1 MVIVIPMD
9 QIQSYEFE
17 PMVEFVPCIYFAK
30 QNGEITNTMPQGE
43 FLIIQFERNFLKD

>member
-1 MVIVIPMD
+1 VVIVIPMD

-30 QNGEITNTMPQGE
+30 
-43 FLIIQFERNFLKD
+43 